1 MKRSLLILSL
11 LLIYSSVKGQKALIS
26 DQELICKYANDT
38 VDLVE
43 MKKPLFLPFVK
54 SFEHEKINEKDKKR
68 IAKKIKRYPRKKIK
82 NIKAAG
88 KWISEIYHRSDPY
101 PWASPRHP
109 SFPFYSLDYYKE
121 VEDGFLI
128 KAKSGSVSDVVWR
141 RRFHN
146 YALFFVGYDH
156 NVLMVNHWEVDLFP
170 ENSFVEINSED
181 ITYAA
186 VDNEEEVVPPVLN
199 IDRKEFLAYL
209 QENIEFPAKAIR
221 LGIQG
226 RIIISFIVERD
237 GKVAYIDI
245 DRALDPLTDIPA
257 KQVIRNTEGYW
268 TAGTQNNEP
277 VVVKVYA
284 EIRFR
289 IEKIPARLPI
299 I

>member
-11 LLIYSSVKGQKALIS
+11 LLIYSSVKGQKTLIS
-26 DQELICKYANDT
+26 DQELILKYANDT

-43 MKKPLFLPFVK
+43 MKKPLFLPFVN
-54 SFEHEKINEKDKKR
+54 SFEHEKINEKEKKR
-68 IAKKIKRYPRKKIK
+68 IARKRKRYPTKKIK

-88 KWISEIYHRSDPY
+88 KWISEIYHRPDPY
-101 PWASPRHP
+101 PWAKPRSPGF
-109 SFPFYSLDYYKE
+109 SFYSMNYYKE

-128 KAKSGSVSDVVWR
+128 KAKSGSVSDVVWS

-170 ENSFVEINSED
+170 VNSFVEINSED

-221 LGIQG
+221 MGIQG

-237 GKVAYIDI
+237 GKIAYIDI
-245 DRALDPLTDIPA
+245 HRALDPLTDIPA
-257 KQVIRNTEGYW
+257 KQVIRNTDGYW

-277 VVVKVYA
+277 VAVKVYA
-284 EIRFR
+284 EIRF
-289 IEKIPARLPI
+289 KITTDRLKE
-299 I
+299 